1 MIAKAENISRVK
13 KEGFPKNIR
22 VKKESE
28 FKRIIE
34 NGIKKKGENLI
45 VFRLLGADKEGQKFG
60 IKIARGI
67 KKAVT
72 RNKIKRVIREV
83 LRKSK
88 DKFDKNEGVVV
99 VCKSSAGGVD
109 VRKLKE
115 ELESLIR

>member
-1 MIAKAENISRVK
+1 VR
-13 KEGFPKNIR
+13 KEEFPKGIR

-34 NGIKKKGENLI
+34 NGAKNRGENLI
-45 VFRLLGADKEGQKFG
+45 VFRLQVVDIEGQKFG
-60 IKIARGI
+60 IKIARGM

-88 DKFDKNEGVVV
+88 DKFSKNEGVVV
-99 VCKSSAGGVD
+99 VCKSTAGEVNPG
-109 VRKLKE
+109 KLKE

>member
-1 MIAKAENISRVK
+1 VRQ
-13 KEGFPKNIR
+13 EGFPKSIR

-34 NGIKKKGENLI
+34 NGTKKKSENLI
-45 VFRLLGADKEGQKFG
+45 VFRLRCTDGEGQKFG

-67 KKAVT
+67 KKAVK

-83 LRKSK
+83 LRRNKEE
-88 DKFDKNEGVVV
+88 FDKNEGVVV
-99 VCKSSAGGVD
+99 LCKTTAGEVD
-109 VRKLKE
+109 LYRLKE

>member
-1 MIAKAENISRVK
+1 MR
-13 KEGFPKNIR
+13 KEAFPKSIR

-34 NGIKKKGENLI
+34 KGIKKKSENLI
-45 VFRLLGADKEGQKFG
+45 VFRLLGAGIEGQKFG
-60 IKIARGI
+60 IKIARGF

-83 LRKSK
+83 LRKNK
-88 DKFDKNEGVVV
+88 VKFEKNEGVVV
-99 VCKSSAGGVD
+99 LCKSTAGEVD
-109 VRKLKE
+109 VRRLKE